1 MTTEQ
6 ILLAILSSSVL
17 SALLGGYIAGQYT
30 LRAKQHDY
38 IHHYY
43 KIVLDRR
50 IAAYE
55 QLDKFIDSIKT
66 AVLDKDN
73 RPYHRLF
80 SNEDDWINAY
90 KILHD
95 TMSHGLWLSDGLF
108 KKMRDL
114 NLLLLNRDKTAES
127 VIELGKKN
135 YETIALMREEIER
148 IRAIDMLRLYDVEG
162 FLKGKQNIVSGFTP
176 VNG

>member
-1 MTTEQ
+1 MTTTE
-6 ILLAILSSSVL
+6 ILLAILSSSFL
-17 SALLGGYIAGQYT
+17 SALLSAFIAGQYT

-43 KIVLDRR
+43 KMVLDRR

-55 QLDKFIDSIKT
+55 QLDELIDSIKT

-73 RPYHRLF
+73 RPYHWLF

-90 KILHD
+90 KILHH

-114 NLLLLNRDKTAES
+114 NLLLFNRDSAGES
-127 VIELGKKN
+127 VIEFGKKN
-135 YETIALMREEIER
+135 YETIAILREEIEQ
-148 IRAIDMLRLYDVEG
+148 ICAIDMLHLYNVEG
-162 FLKGKQNIVSGFTP
+162 FLKSKKNIVTGFSP
-176 VNG
+176 VNV